1 MSEQNEGG
9 STITWRSRD
18 PNVISSGEWDDEGTW
33 DDEALWTD
41 GPLWTDVAT
50 GDRTD

>member
-9 STITWRSRD
+9 SAIEWTPRSPD
-18 PNVISSGEWDDEGTW
+18 LISAGAWDDEGYW
-33 DDEALWTD
+33 NDLRSWADA
-41 GPLWTDVAT
+41 PIWTDVAT